1 MRHLAFFV
9 QTLYHNNIDVPRTH
23 GGPHC
28 ECAVSNDLQ
37 QLKGISNSFLT
48 LYYGRDNE
56 LKVRK
61 YSVPYTEHNSVVKCV
76 R

>member
-1 MRHLAFFV
+1 MRSL
-9 QTLYHNNIDVPRTH
+9 
-23 GGPHC
+23 
-28 ECAVSNDLQ
+28 NDLQ

-61 YSVPYTEHNSVVKCV
+61 YSVAYMRHNSVVKRV